1 MKRALVISGGGSK
14 GAYAIG
20 VLKRLLEAY
29 PGLNF
34 DLYVGTSTGA
44 LIAPLAAID
53 EIDLLASLYTSL
65 HTEDVVLAN
74 RLGDVLNEVG
84 IFDVEPLRQLLLT
97 HYGDQR
103 YQQLSTAGKEVFLT
117 TTCLQ
122 SGELVVFTNATDPA
136 KSALYQTRKIESA
149 RHFRRAVLASA
160 SQPVFMP
167 PVKVNEIIT
176 GEPFPNFQFVDGGVR
191 EYAGVQIAID
201 NGATEVFTILLSSG
215 VPAIENKEYQNLF
228 DILKTTIDIFTD
240 DVGKNDLII
249 PQQYNAA
256 LQYIDAVKKRMLHMG
271 ISQPDMEDCFIIPG
285 MENPFQNK
293 KPLKLYQ
300 FRPSA
305 PLGGGAGGLEFDPQV
320 MKGMLQ
326 KGIGT
331 ANDFIAKMS
340 QQPADLSWT

>member
-34 DLYVGTSTGA
+34 DMYVGTSTGA
-44 LIAPLAAID
+44 LISPLAAID
-53 EIDLLASLYTSL
+53 EIELLENLYTSL
-65 HTEDVVLAN
+65 HTDDVILEN
-74 RLGDVLNEVG
+74 RLGDVLNDVS
-84 IFDVEPLRQLLLT
+84 IFDVEPLRQLLVNN
-97 HYGDQR
+97 YDDNR
-103 YQQLSTAGKEVFLT
+103 YQQLSNSGKDVFLT

-122 SGELVVFTNATDPA
+122 SGELVVFTNAKNPVR
-136 KSALYQTRKIESA
+136 SALYQTKKIESA

-167 PVKVNEIIT
+167 PVKVNEVVA

-215 VPAIENKEYQNLF
+215 LPSVENKEFNNLF

-256 LQYIDAVKKRMLHMG
+256 LQYIDAVKKRMLDIG
-271 ISQPDMEDCFIIPG
+271 ISQPDIEDCFLIHG
-285 MENPFQNK
+285 MENPFQGK

-305 PLGGGAGGLEFDPQV
+305 PLGGGAGGLEFDPLV

-331 ANDFIAKMS
+331 ANDFIAKMN
-340 QQPADLSWT
+340 QRPADITWT